1 MAQHEISVQVR
12 ETFWLSG
19 KNLRIGVESDGEV
32 LGEIRI
38 SKSSLDWIPK
48 GSKTAQGHA
57 SWEDFVKLME
67 KRMRRPPASSG
78 RRRRARQ
85 PRSSGT

>member
-48 GSKTAQGHA
+48 GSKTAQPSHLVGRFRQAHGEA
-57 SWEDFVKLME
+57 DA
-67 KRMRRPPASSG
+67 PPAWV
-78 RRRRARQ
+78 
-85 PRSSGT
+85 